1 VERMLPSEEAAR
13 RLGVKVSTLY
23 AYVSRGLLASHPEP
37 GGRRS
42 LFDLGDIE
50 RLAVRQRGGRQVES
64 RLATITTGVTQL
76 RQDDGPFYRGR
87 RATELAAEMTF
98 EEVASLL
105 WEVEVEAGDDW
116 EAPDLG
122 SCPLQQASDR
132 MRWALV
138 MCAANDPLRSDS
150 RPTSVARAARRVIAA
165 LTDAVGPAPPPAA
178 RVAGMSIAQ
187 RLARRLDGAAR
198 GEGVSLSAEAVNAAL
213 ILLADHELA
222 TSTVAVRIAASTQAD
237 IYDALLAGLATM
249 AGPLHGGASQQA
261 YELLVTVE
269 RDGAA
274 RALND
279 ILRWQN
285 YLPGFGHV
293 IYTSRD
299 PRFHALWEL
308 AAPLLS
314 EERRELFHQ
323 VMELAAA
330 HDLPAPNCDLALAAL
345 SWGTDMSPDAGRT
358 IFTIARIAGW
368 TAHYSEERLERP
380 LRFRARA
387 VYSV

>member
-1 VERMLPSEEAAR
+1 MLPSEEAAR

-37 GGRRS
+37 GARRS
-42 LFDLGDIE
+42 LFDLADIE

-98 EEVASLL
+98 EEVAALL
-105 WEVEVEAGDDW
+105 WEGDGGDEGDW

-122 SCPLQQASDR
+122 VCPLGQASDR

-138 MCAANDPLRSDS
+138 MCAAGDPLRADA
-150 RPTSVARAARRVIAA
+150 RPASVARAARRVIAA
-165 LTDAVGPAPPPAA
+165 VTATVGSAPG
-178 RVAGMSIAQ
+178 VASGTIAQ
-187 RLARRLDGAAR
+187 RLAGRLGGASQ
-198 GEGVSLSAEAVNAAL
+198 GSSLSAAAVDAAL
-213 ILLADHELA
+213 ILLADHELS
-222 TSTVAVRIAASTQAD
+222 TSTVAVRIAASTRAD
-237 IYDALLAGLATM
+237 IYDALQAGLATM

-279 ILRWQN
+279 VLRVQHH
-285 YLPGFGHV
+285 LPGFGHV
-293 IYTSRD
+293 IYRERD

-314 EERRELFHQ
+314 EERRDLFLQ
-323 VMELAAA
+323 VMELAKV
-330 HDLPAPNCDLALAAL
+330 HNVPAPNCDLALAAL
-345 SWGTDMSPDAGRT
+345 SWGTDMPPDAGRT

-368 TAHYSEERLERP
+368 TAHYQEELLERP

>member
-1 VERMLPSEEAAR
+1 VFVERMLLSEEAAR
-13 RLGVKVSTLY
+13 RLGVKVPTLY

-42 LFDLGDIE
+42 LFDLADIE

-87 RATELAAEMTF
+87 PAAELAAEMTF

-105 WEVEVEAGDDW
+105 WEVEPGVGDDW
-116 EAPDLG
+116 TAPDLG
-122 SCPLQQASDR
+122 PCPVEQASDR

-138 MCAANDPLRSDS
+138 MCAATDPLRADP

-165 LTDAVGPAPPPAA
+165 LTETVGSGSEDGSGP
-178 RVAGMSIAQ
+178 SIAQ
-187 RLARRLDGAAR
+187 RLARRLGGA
-198 GEGVSLSAEAVNAAL
+198 VSLSGAAVDAAL
-213 ILLADHELA
+213 VLLADHELA
-222 TSTVAVRIAASTQAD
+222 TSTMAVRIAASTRAD

-269 RDGAA
+269 RDGVA

-279 ILRWQN
+279 ILGVQKL
-285 YLPGFGHV
+285 LPGFGHV
-293 IYTSRD
+293 IYQARD

-314 EERRELFHQ
+314 EERRELFLQ
-323 VMELAAA
+323 VIELAAA
-330 HDLPAPNCDLALAAL
+330 RDLPAPNCDLALAAL
-345 SWGTDMSPDAGRT
+345 SWGTDMPPDAGRT
-358 IFTIARIAGW
+358 IFTIARVAGW
-368 TAHYSEERLERP
+368 TAHFQEELQERP

-387 VYSV
+387 VYSVG